1 MRKTN
6 SHMATGI
13 VHTFVN
19 ERDTKITL
27 LLLPVQITNIQRE
40 KRTWIRQ
47 YPNFPLS
54 LALQLYTN
62 L

>member
-1 MRKTN
+1 
-6 SHMATGI
+6 MATGI
-13 VHTFVN
+13 VHTLVI

-27 LLLPVQITNIQRE
+27 LLLPVQITNTQRE

-47 YPNFPLS
+47 YPNFPPA
-54 LALQLYTN
+54 LALQLYMK

>member
-1 MRKTN
+1 
-6 SHMATGI
+6 MATGI